1 MKTTVQAK
9 KVNQGIRVKVGQ
21 SRQLA
26 IPKTIFDALALSPG
40 DYLEVSVQN
49 DTLVLTPQEFVDR
62 RIAEGLRDVREGR
75 VSKKFASVDT
85 LMKSLIQ

>member
-9 KVNQGIRVKVGQ
+9 KVNQGICVKVGQ

-62 RIAEGLRDVREGR
+62 RIAEGLRDVHEGR

-85 LMKSLIQ
+85 LMESLMQ